1 MRFQKKSAGFRVKKP
16 DTHDANVWLSTEKRC
31 DFLRQT
37 IILGKILIIK
47 AKSGNFFTSAARTG
61 YHHPSRCL
69 MTESVMKLTA
79 YLLPVSLFC
88 AVLPAAHAAITP
100 LSPDTC
106 RAMTALGIITPE
118 NPVPCER
125 LVNVD
130 VRFITF
136 EGETRTGTITVADII
151 APETEALFGE
161 LYRRKFP
168 LHSVLPIEA
177 FGGDDE
183 ASMAAN
189 NTSAFNGRRQA
200 SQKAWSKHA
209 YGMAIDINPQQNP
222 YRFREKS
229 GRVTISPP
237 QSAAAL
243 TNREAIRDGKME
255 TVLPLVFSHGF
266 LRRGGEWKNP
276 VDFQHAEIGSFTFI
290 NHLLSLPLPDA
301 QAEYS
306 AYAARYRD
314 CFRKSKTGDELLRAR
329 QCAKKVLR

>member
-1 MRFQKKSAGFRVKKP
+1 
-16 DTHDANVWLSTEKRC
+16 
-31 DFLRQT
+31 
-37 IILGKILIIK
+37 
-47 AKSGNFFTSAARTG
+47 
-61 YHHPSRCL
+61 
-69 MTESVMKLTA
+69 MKLTA
-79 YLLPVSLFC
+79 FLLPVSLLC
-88 AVLPAAHAAITP
+88 SALPAAQAAITP

-151 APETEALFGE
+151 APETKALFDE
-161 LYRRKFP
+161 LYRLKFP
-168 LHSVLPIEA
+168 LHSVQPIEA

-222 YRFREKS
+222 YRFRDKN

-243 TNREAIRDGKME
+243 TNREAVLDGKME

-266 LRRGGEWKNP
+266 LRWGGEWKNRWIISMRRSA
-276 VDFQHAEIGSFTFI
+276 V
-290 NHLLSLPLPDA
+290 LPLSIIFCHCRWRRHRRNTAPMPPVTATVSVKAKPWTSNCAPGNVLKKCCADGCQCTRLLISNVSPA
-301 QAEYS
+301 S
-306 AYAARYRD
+306 RITI
-314 CFRKSKTGDELLRAR
+314 FRKRKNASFGIRMVICRPRTIPATIAGRNSSAVIAISLFR
-329 QCAKKVLR
+329 

>member
-1 MRFQKKSAGFRVKKP
+1 
-16 DTHDANVWLSTEKRC
+16 
-31 DFLRQT
+31 
-37 IILGKILIIK
+37 
-47 AKSGNFFTSAARTG
+47 
-61 YHHPSRCL
+61 
-69 MTESVMKLTA
+69 MKLTA
-79 YLLPVSLFC
+79 FLLPVSLLC
-88 AVLPAAHAAITP
+88 SALPAAQAAITP

-151 APETEALFGE
+151 APETEALFDE
-161 LYRRKFP
+161 LYRQKFP
-168 LHSVLPIEA
+168 LHSVLPIET

-222 YRFREKS
+222 YRFRDKN

-237 QSAAAL
+237 QSATAL
-243 TNREAIRDGKME
+243 TNRENIRNGKME
-255 TVLPLVFSHGF
+255 NVLPLVFSHGF
-266 LRRGGEWKNP
+266 PLGRGMEKSG
-276 VDFQHAEIGSFTFI
+276 G
-290 NHLLSLPLPDA
+290 LSACGDRQFYFYQPPAVPAAGGGTGAIQCLCRPLP
-301 QAEYS
+301 
-306 AYAARYRD
+306 R
-314 CFRKSKTGDELLRAR
+314 LL
-329 QCAKKVLR
+329 Q

>member
-1 MRFQKKSAGFRVKKP
+1 M
-16 DTHDANVWLSTEKRC
+16 
-31 DFLRQT
+31 
-37 IILGKILIIK
+37 
-47 AKSGNFFTSAARTG
+47 
-61 YHHPSRCL
+61 
-69 MTESVMKLTA
+69 MKLTA
-79 YLLPVSLFC
+79 FLLPVSLLC
-88 AVLPAAHAAITP
+88 SALPAAQAAITP

-151 APETEALFGE
+151 APETKALFDE
-161 LYRRKFP
+161 LYRQKFP
-168 LHSVLPIEA
+168 LHSVLPIET

-222 YRFREKS
+222 YRFRDKN

-237 QSAAAL
+237 QSATAL
-243 TNREAIRDGKME
+243 TNRENIRNGKME
-255 TVLPLVFSHGF
+255 NVLPLVFSHGF
-266 LRRGGEWKNP
+266 LRWGGEWKNP
-276 VDFQHAEIGSFTFI
+276 VDYQHAEIGSFTFI
-290 NHLLSLPLPDA
+290 NHLLSLPLAEA
-301 QAEYS
+301 QAQYS

-314 CFRKSKTGDELLRAR
+314 CFSKSKTPDEQQRAR

>member
-1 MRFQKKSAGFRVKKP
+1 
-16 DTHDANVWLSTEKRC
+16 
-31 DFLRQT
+31 
-37 IILGKILIIK
+37 
-47 AKSGNFFTSAARTG
+47 
-61 YHHPSRCL
+61 
-69 MTESVMKLTA
+69 MKLTA
-79 YLLPVSLFC
+79 FLLPVSLLC
-88 AVLPAAHAAITP
+88 SALPAAQAAITP

-106 RAMTALGIITPE
+106 RAMTALGIITAE
-118 NPVPCER
+118 NPPCER

-151 APETEALFGE
+151 APETEALFDE
-161 LYRRKFP
+161 LYRQKFP
-168 LHSVLPIEA
+168 LYSVLPIEA

-222 YRFREKS
+222 YRFREKN

-243 TNREAIRDGKME
+243 TNRENIRDGKIE
-255 TVLPLVFSHGF
+255 TVLPLVFRHGF
-266 LRRGGEWKNP
+266 LRWGGEWKNP
-276 VDFQHAEIGSFTFI
+276 VDYQHAEVGSFTFI
-290 NHLLSLPLPDA
+290 NHLLSLPLPEA
-301 QAEYS
+301 QVQYS

-314 CFRKSKTGDELLRAR
+314 CFSKSKTPDEQLRAR

>member
-1 MRFQKKSAGFRVKKP
+1 
-16 DTHDANVWLSTEKRC
+16 
-31 DFLRQT
+31 
-37 IILGKILIIK
+37 
-47 AKSGNFFTSAARTG
+47 
-61 YHHPSRCL
+61 
-69 MTESVMKLTA
+69 
-79 YLLPVSLFC
+79 
-88 AVLPAAHAAITP
+88 
-100 LSPDTC
+100 
-106 RAMTALGIITPE
+106 
-118 NPVPCER
+118 
-125 LVNVD
+125 
-130 VRFITF
+130 
-136 EGETRTGTITVADII
+136 
-151 APETEALFGE
+151 
-161 LYRRKFP
+161 
-168 LHSVLPIEA
+168 
-177 FGGDDE
+177 
-183 ASMAAN
+183 MAAN

-266 LRRGGEWKNP
+266 LRWGGEWKNP